1 MYLWDKDKSS
11 WPAELFWKLLKWVKL
26 SNSGDLLELLIP
38 NYIWKAISGWTN
50 HSCKVTS
57 QKAYENNVEY
67 RGSKSYSK
75 LKYVKEQRVDDSWCI
90 KFKHLRCILM
100 DFERNYRVKFLSKQ
114 INVGIRSFST
124 LPPASKMDP
133 WFLTGFCDAESSFS
147 TLIQFNSKFKSLW
160 RVKLIFAI
168 GYIKKIFQS

>member
-1 MYLWDKDKSS
+1 
-11 WPAELFWKLLKWVKL
+11 
-26 SNSGDLLELLIP
+26 
-38 NYIWKAISGWTN
+38 
-50 HSCKVTS
+50 
-57 QKAYENNVEY
+57 
-67 RGSKSYSK
+67 
-75 LKYVKEQRVDDSWCI
+75 
-90 KFKHLRCILM
+90 M

-124 LPPASKMDP
+124 LPPSSKMNS

-168 GYIKKIFQS
+168 GLHKKDISILQKIQATLGVGKIHIHGKDSVQ

>member
-1 MYLWDKDKSS
+1 MH
-11 WPAELFWKLLKWVKL
+11 V
-26 SNSGDLLELLIP
+26 
-38 NYIWKAISGWTN
+38 
-50 HSCKVTS
+50 
-57 QKAYENNVEY
+57 
-67 RGSKSYSK
+67 
-75 LKYVKEQRVDDSWCI
+75 
-90 KFKHLRCILM
+90 RCILM

-124 LPPASKMDP
+124 LPPSSKMNS

-168 GYIKKIFQS
+168 GLHKKDSSILQKIQATLGVGKIHIHGKDSVQ